1 MINCQRLNNTA
12 SILLYI
18 FKWPDAIVSNN
29 GIVSKINESFRAQ
42 SITKDNITLVLKVVT
57 FIFFLVGVN
66 YRIDVV
72 VGKVEKEIG
81 TFEELINLLV

>member
-57 FIFFLVGVN
+57 LIFFLVGVN